1 MHTNVANT
9 LPITIKGKINFFS
22 SPFFFFLYEKAKSV
36 HSYSIW
42 LSNQRFLTNVCLPA
56 VDFFSAKKEKNFKYQ
71 EPNKHT
77 CKIVCHSNKRILI
90 CTTCNYIQK
99 KVAQSFSKSGLIGK
113 TKIKNNKVPKPST
126 IAQWV
131 NIHTS

>member
-1 MHTNVANT
+1 M
-9 LPITIKGKINFFS
+9 K
-22 SPFFFFLYEKAKSV
+22 KAKSV

-56 VDFFSAKKEKNFKYQ
+56 VDFFSAEEEKNFKYQ

-77 CKIVCHSNKRILI
+77 CKIACHGNKRILI
-90 CTTCNYIQK
+90 CTACNYIQK
-99 KVAQSFSKSGLIGK
+99 KVAQSFLKSGLIGK

-131 NIHTS
+131 SIHTL